1 MKGNEMLLK
10 DKIVLITGA
19 GRGWGQ
25 GMAIALAREG
35 AKVIAVSR
43 TASQIEKTVKT
54 VSFEGGAIEGLVTDV
69 RSDEDMKKLF
79 SYIENKYGGL
89 DVLINNAG
97 ILPRKH
103 YEDFTFEEIE
113 NVIDINLRGEI
124 LGCKLAIPIM
134 KKQQNG
140 GSIINVSSVAGV
152 VAKEDESAYCTA
164 KFGVEGFTKSIALET
179 ADYNISVN
187 TISPGNL
194 DPNVHLKPTSMSQEE
209 YDALPAEEQKKYT
222 LGIEY
227 CEAVIYL
234 AMQRPKNGGFTGE
247 RFICAEFSDH
257 IRKCGYDLKKEDLV
271 WNDYNKGWQ

>member
-1 MKGNEMLLK
+1 MMLK
-10 DKIVLITGA
+10 DQVILITGA
-19 GRGWGQ
+19 GRGWGR

-35 AKVIAVSR
+35 AQVIAIAR
-43 TASQIEKTVKT
+43 TAEQVEETVRL
-54 VSFEGGAIEGLVTDV
+54 VSAEGGKIEGCAADV
-69 RSDEDMKKLF
+69 RDDEAMKELF
-79 SYIENKYGGL
+79 SSIGKKYGRL
-89 DVLINNAG
+89 DVLVNNAG

-113 NVIDINLRGEI
+113 NVININLRGEI
-124 LGCKLAIPIM
+124 LGCKLAIPMM
-134 KKQQNG
+134 KKQPNG

-164 KFGVEGFTKSIALET
+164 KFGLEGFSKSIALELKD
-179 ADYNISVN
+179 ANIAVN

-194 DPNVHLKPTSMSQEE
+194 NPEVHLKPTSMSQEE
-209 YDALPAEEQKKYT
+209 YEALPPEEQKKYT

-227 CEAVIYL
+227 CEAIIYL
-234 AMQRPKNGGFTGE
+234 AMQRPANGGFTGA

-257 IRKCGYDLKKEDLV
+257 IRKSGYSLKKEDLV